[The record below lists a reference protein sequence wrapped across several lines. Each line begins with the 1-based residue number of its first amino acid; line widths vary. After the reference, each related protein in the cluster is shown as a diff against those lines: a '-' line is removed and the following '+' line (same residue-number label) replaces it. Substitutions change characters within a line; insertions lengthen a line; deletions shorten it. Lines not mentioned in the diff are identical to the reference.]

1 MDEAQYDIHQEHG
14 HYVLKVN
21 GRFYGSYDC
30 FMEAVKDAV
39 QDKVK
44 NRQKGGMEL

>member
-30 FMEAVKDAV
+30 FMEAVKDLEALREGKTDV
-39 QDKVK
+39 A
-44 NRQKGGMEL
+44 